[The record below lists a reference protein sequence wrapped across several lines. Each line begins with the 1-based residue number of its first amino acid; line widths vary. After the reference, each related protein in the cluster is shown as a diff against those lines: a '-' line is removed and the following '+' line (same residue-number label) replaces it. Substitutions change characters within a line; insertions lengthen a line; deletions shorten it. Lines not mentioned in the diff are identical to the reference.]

1 MHVWQRRIAISNSRG
16 YGYGSIPINT
26 IFNGMNIHL
35 PAILMFTRGTRCWHT
50 AISLSIIFERLIPG
64 LSVPNVEIL
73 SGKVIKISQIS
84 TFLSHFWTKAQQ
96 QMLVTERAPKG
107 LEPITKI
114 TLKLNHAK
122 TRKPGSLVVSLQ
134 QISSSVL
141 FPSILVVQSGMQPG
155 RPKALHGNEYNKV
168 KSLASCLLRHK
179 PLGSA
184 WPDQWIWIM
193 IYLSIFL

>member
-1 MHVWQRRIAISNSRG
+1 MVSWNSETFWGRCIEGKHVRVTSSPGVRSTSFYRQIVSNLLVERMTAPNRNIEFERIS
-16 YGYGSIPINT
+16 
-26 IFNGMNIHL
+26 L

-114 TLKLNHAK
+114 TLKLNHVK
-122 TRKPGSLVVSLQ
+122 T
-134 QISSSVL
+134 
-141 FPSILVVQSGMQPG
+141 
-155 RPKALHGNEYNKV
+155 
-168 KSLASCLLRHK
+168 C
-179 PLGSA
+179 
-184 WPDQWIWIM
+184 
-193 IYLSIFL
+193 